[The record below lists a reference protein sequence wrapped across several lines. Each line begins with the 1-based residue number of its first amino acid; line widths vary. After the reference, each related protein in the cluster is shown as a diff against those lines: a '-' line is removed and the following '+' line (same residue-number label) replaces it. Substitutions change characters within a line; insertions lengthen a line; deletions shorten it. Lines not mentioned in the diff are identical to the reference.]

1 MLINRKFG
9 DYLLLQRLAVG
20 GQSEVFLAYKMGP
33 GEFLRPVVIKAL
45 PSKHHDDERH
55 LKLFFKEAFISS
67 RFAHPNV
74 ITVYDAKLIDGEYCL
89 IMDFVAG
96 QTVSDIAQRGFTGGK
111 PLSLNHSI
119 QIIADACDGLHYA
132 HNFRDLDDSSY
143 RIVHCDISPQNIM
156 VTYQGVTKVF
166 DFGIAHIPGYED
178 ANSPITVGGKFAYM
192 SPEQLRGEEV
202 DARSDIFSLGIILY
216 ELSTGYR
223 LFRRKSQ
230 PEVIRAICEEPIRPP
245 TQLRSDLPI
254 FLERCILK
262 ALERDPDK
270 RYPNAVA
277 MRDDLLQL
285 LAMMSRGSERD
296 ELGRYVEH
304 LFTAERDEIASI
316 LRQGADLDISTLAPP
331 SNPLIDLNAINDES
345 TLEEQTMELEAPEA
359 LRAAVLQ
366 NTDNPM
372 QALAEIND
380 TILAQREAERRA
392 KLLASERDAARAD
405 LEGLVSQVASM
416 RARQNLLMVA
426 LVVLV
431 LGALGLT
438 FVLMTSK

>member
-20 GQSEVFLAYKMGP
+20 GQSEVFLAYKIGP
-33 GEFLRPVVIKAL
+33 GEFKRPVVIKAL
-45 PSKHHDDERH
+45 PAKHHDDERH

-89 IMDFVAG
+89 VMDFVAG

-178 ANSPITVGGKFAYM
+178 SNSPITLGGKYAYM
-192 SPEQLRGEEV
+192 SPEQLKGEDV

-216 ELSTGYR
+216 ELCTGYR

-230 PEVIRAICEEPIRPP
+230 AEVIRAVCDEEIRPP
-245 TQLRSDLPI
+245 TQLRPDLPAY
-254 FLERCILK
+254 LERCIMR
-262 ALERDPDK
+262 ALERDPAK
-270 RYPNAVA
+270 RYPHAAA

-296 ELGRYVEH
+296 ELGRYVAS
-304 LFTAERDEIASI
+304 LFIKEREEIAQI
-316 LRQGADLDISTLAPP
+316 LRQGAEVDPAGLSTP
-331 SNPLIDLNAINDES
+331 SSPMIDVKAIGDES
-345 TLEEQTMELEAPEA
+345 SLEEQTMELEAPEA
-359 LRAAVLQ
+359 LRQAVLASSE
-366 NTDNPM
+366 DPM
-372 QALAEIND
+372 QALSGIHESIQ
-380 TILAQREAERRA
+380 AQRAAEQRA
-392 KLLASERDAARAD
+392 ANVSRERDAARAELHVLMD
-405 LEGLVSQVASM
+405 EVSAM
-416 RARQNLLMVA
+416 RQRQNML
-426 LVVLV
+426 
-431 LGALGLT
+431 LGALVIAILIAVVGIGMVVT
-438 FVLMTSK
+438 AG